1 MARRAQSSV
10 SPVVLLI
17 GLALLAGAAVGG
29 YFFLGKGSTPAYP
42 PLNIED
48 FRKNSLSQ
56 RGNTYYL
63 EGTVDRRDRVTAQ
76 GQIITL
82 LPGPDGK
89 EPPIPVLLPA
99 GLKGDNIES
108 GYRLRAVVEI
118 NQDGLPEARSIVK

>member
-10 SPVVLLI
+10 SPVVLLA
-17 GLALLAGAAVGG
+17 GLALLGGAAVGG
-29 YFFLGKGSTPAYP
+29 FFLLGRSSTPDFP
-42 PLNIED
+42 PLNVED
-48 FRKNSLSQ
+48 FRKNSLAL
-56 RGNTYYL
+56 RGNSYL
-63 EGTVDRRDRVTAQ
+63 VEGTVDRRDRVTAK

-89 EPPIPVLLPA
+89 DAPIPVFLPA

-118 NQDGLPEARSIVK
+118 NQDGLPEARTIVK

>member
-1 MARRAQSSV
+1 MARRAQSSI
-10 SPVVLLI
+10 SPLVLFV
-17 GLALLAGAAVGG
+17 GLALLAAAAIGG
-29 YFFLGKGSTPAYP
+29 YFFLGKGSAPDYP
-42 PLNIED
+42 PLNVED
-48 FRKNSLSQ
+48 FRKNSLSL
-56 RGNTYYL
+56 RGNTYLL
-63 EGTVDRRDRVTAQ
+63 EGTVDRRDRVTAK

-89 EPPIPVLLPA
+89 EAPIPLFLPA